1 MKKTIIISVLALTTF
16 ISCDTKKEKKVAENI
31 QTTETLTKTSK
42 VNEKGYALMKQNCFV
57 CHMEKP
63 DPSKR
68 GQMIAPPMLRV
79 QEHYKPSY
87 PNKEEFVQAI
97 KTWVNNP
104 TEDKVMMPGAVRKF
118 NLMPKLAVAD
128 ADLQLI
134 AETLYSIDFGNMP
147 KMHQKGDTKLSL
159 NDGKKWQLNATS
171 KKVIADINKELADF
185 KSDDIKAYNQ
195 LGKTIF
201 NDAKKILLDKSYDD
215 KTFAQIQ
222 NFFHNIEGNI
232 HNLIA
237 AKSIETAKQEQ
248 EILIKKFTKFNQFFE

>member
-1 MKKTIIISVLALTTF
+1 MKKTILISALALTAF
-16 ISCDTKKEKKVAENI
+16 ISCDTKKEKKTVEYTK
-31 QTTETLTKTSK
+31 TTETVAITPKIS
-42 VNEKGYALMKQNCFV
+42 EKGYALLKQNCFV

-87 PNKEEFVQAI
+87 PKKEEFVKAI

-134 AETLYSIDFGNMP
+134 AETLYNIDFGNMP
-147 KMHQKGDTKLSL
+147 KMHQKGETKLSL
-159 NDGKKWQLNATS
+159 NDGEKWQLNATS
-171 KKVIADINKELADF
+171 KKVITSINKELVDF

-201 NDAKKILLDKSYDD
+201 NDAKKILLDKSYNE

-222 NFFHNIEGNI
+222 NFFHNIEGNM

-237 AKSIETAKQEQ
+237 AKTIETGKQEQ
-248 EILIKKFTKFNQFFE
+248 DILIKKFKKFNQFFE

>member
-1 MKKTIIISVLALTTF
+1 MNKTIIISVLALTTF
-16 ISCDTKKEKKVAENI
+16 LSCNTKKEKKVAENT
-31 QTTETLTKTSK
+31 QTTETVTKTPK
-42 VNEKGYALMKQNCFV
+42 VSEKGYALMKQNCFV

-79 QEHYKPSY
+79 QEHYRPSY

-147 KMHQKGDTKLSL
+147 KMQMGKGNKLSL

-171 KKVIADINKELADF
+171 KKVIAGINKELADF

-201 NDAKKILLDKSYDD
+201 NDAKKILLDKSYDE

-222 NFFHNIEGNI
+222 NFFHNIEGNM

-237 AKSIETAKQEQ
+237 AKTIETGKQEQ
-248 EILIKKFTKFNQFFE
+248 NILIKKFKKFNQFFE

>member
-1 MKKTIIISVLALTTF
+1 MKKTIIFSTLALATLM
-16 ISCDTKKEKKVAENI
+16 SCNTKKEKKI
-31 QTTETLTKTSK
+31 TETTPNTETVAKTPKIS
-42 VNEKGYALMKQNCFV
+42 EKGYALMKQNCFV
-57 CHMEKP
+57 CHIEKP

-97 KTWVNNP
+97 KRWVNNP

-147 KMHQKGDTKLSL
+147 KMHQKGETKLSL

-171 KKVIADINKELADF
+171 KKVIAGINKELVGF

-222 NFFHNIEGNI
+222 NFFHNIEGNM

-237 AKSIETAKQEQ
+237 AKTVEQAKKEKQ
-248 EILIKKFTKFNQFFE
+248 ILEKKFQNFFNYFE

>member
-1 MKKTIIISVLALTTF
+1 MKKTILISALALTTF
-16 ISCDTKKEKKVAENI
+16 ISCDTQKEKKVAENT
-31 QTTETLTKTSK
+31 QTTETVTKTPK
-42 VNEKGYALMKQNCFV
+42 VSEKGYALMKQNCFV

-63 DPSKR
+63 APSKR

-79 QEHYKPSY
+79 QEHYKPNY

-159 NDGKKWQLNATS
+159 NDGRKWQLNATS
-171 KKVIADINKELADF
+171 KKVITGINKEFVGF

-201 NDAKKILLDKSYDD
+201 NDAKKILLDKSYNE

-222 NFFHNIEGNI
+222 NFFHNIEGNM

-237 AKSIETAKQEQ
+237 AKTIETAKQEQ
-248 EILIKKFTKFNQFFE
+248 EILIKKFKKFNQFFE